1 MPIETIVQ
9 RLKNLSKLTE
19 GWKFKMRVFVTG
31 GTGFIGTHVVKE
43 LQSEKNALLLLSR
56 QSKNAFSSLEMPN
69 VDIAQGDL
77 SNIEKWKDEVKQFK
91 PQAAIHMAW
100 ESLPNYDAKTSIKNL
115 NYGLNLI
122 TLLAELGCKSI
133 VSTGSCWEYGQQ
145 SGKLGEDMMP
155 KSTNAFTAAKN
166 ALHWV
171 GREIAKEYGMHFIWI
186 RLFYVYGPGQRETS
200 LLPYIINCVRKGEKP
215 EIKTPLARNDFI
227 YVEDVARAISAIV
240 KKPQKDGVYNIG
252 SGSSTSVQQIVEIV
266 CNEFNL
272 QYSGADAPQND
283 SVVDFWADISKIKR
297 DTGWEPKT
305 GIKEGIQK
313 TIDYYEKVGRQ

>member
-1 MPIETIVQ
+1 M
-9 RLKNLSKLTE
+9 SKLTE

-43 LQSEKNALLLLSR
+43 LQGEENTLLLLTR
-56 QSKNAFSSLEMPN
+56 RPKTNPSLLDIPKT
-69 VDIAQGDL
+69 VDIVQGDL
-77 SNIEKWKDEVKQFK
+77 SDIDKWKDEVEQFK

-122 TLLAELGCKSI
+122 TMLAEMGCKSVI
-133 VSTGSCWEYGQQ
+133 GTGSCWEYGQQ
-145 SGKLGEDMMP
+145 SGIIHEDVIL

-166 ALHWV
+166 ALHWL
-171 GREIAKEYGMHFIWI
+171 GREMAKEYNMHFIWT

-200 LLPYIINCVRKGEKP
+200 LIPYLINCVRKSKKP

-227 YVEDVARAISAIV
+227 YVEDVARAISALI
-240 KKPQKDGVYNIG
+240 KQPQKEGVYNIG

-266 CNEFNL
+266 CNRFNFP
-272 QYSGADAPQND
+272 YGCIVPNNPTNN
-283 SVVDFWADISKIKR
+283 SVVDFWADISKIKS
-297 DTGWEPKT
+297 DTGWEPQT
-305 GIKEGIQK
+305 SIKDGIQK
-313 TIDYYEKVGRQ
+313 TIDYYLDASSRPTPEF